1 MAHRLPLMRPALVA
15 GLLLGAAAMLPVA
28 AADFRSIGDR
38 PAVMH
43 DAPATKAVKLHILG
57 PQQPVEVVVKLD
69 KWSKVRDF
77 SGEFAW
83 VENST
88 LAEKRHVVVS
98 APSAEARTHP
108 RSTAAIA
115 FEARRGVVLELTGA
129 PVDGFAP
136 VKHRDGA
143 AGFIAI
149 SQLWGS

>member
-1 MAHRLPLMRPALVA
+1 MIA
-15 GLLLGAAAMLPVA
+15 GLFMGVA
-28 AADFRSIGDR
+28 AVLPASAAEFRSIGDR

-57 PQQPVEVVVKLD
+57 PMQPVEVVVKLD

-83 VENST
+83 VESGT
-88 LAEKRHVVVS
+88 LVDKRHVVVS
-98 APSAEARTHP
+98 VPNAEARVQP
-108 RSTAAIA
+108 RLAAALA
-115 FEARRGVVLELTGA
+115 FEAKRGVVLELTGA

-136 VKHRDGA
+136 VKHRDGS

-149 SQLWGS
+149 SQLWGL